1 MKINFI
7 LPFTY
12 ATGGIRVA
20 FEYANRLQEK
30 GHDVVCYAPMLA
42 YKFDNYGVKGNLR
55 RIKSSIGNSIKRRNK
70 VNWFDLNVQIK
81 LVPYIGDTFVRK
93 ADAVIATAWPTAYSV
108 YELDKDKGEKF
119 YFVQAYED
127 WSGPKELVDTSYR
140 LDLQHITISNELRN
154 LLMNNFDSPR
164 VHVVH
169 NGNDFGTEN
178 IRKGFKKGTKILMMY
193 HELELKGY
201 IDGLKAFE
209 IVKKKYPHV
218 ELTLFGTSDNA
229 KIPDYAKFYKK
240 PNRKTLSD
248 LYSNNDI
255 YIFPSRYEG
264 WGLTAVEAMSCQCAV
279 VGTNVGCMKD
289 IGEHQET
296 ALLSEPYQI
305 EEMAKTSNY

>member
-127 WSGPKELVDTSYR
+127 WSGPKELVDT
-140 LDLQHITISNELRN
+140 
-154 LLMNNFDSPR
+154 
-164 VHVVH
+164 
-169 NGNDFGTEN
+169 
-178 IRKGFKKGTKILMMY
+178 
-193 HELELKGY
+193 
-201 IDGLKAFE
+201 
-209 IVKKKYPHV
+209 
-218 ELTLFGTSDNA
+218 
-229 KIPDYAKFYKK
+229 
-240 PNRKTLSD
+240 
-248 LYSNNDI
+248 
-255 YIFPSRYEG
+255 
-264 WGLTAVEAMSCQCAV
+264 
-279 VGTNVGCMKD
+279 
-289 IGEHQET
+289 
-296 ALLSEPYQI
+296 
-305 EEMAKTSNY
+305 

>member
-1 MKINFI
+1 
-7 LPFTY
+7 
-12 ATGGIRVA
+12 
-20 FEYANRLQEK
+20 
-30 GHDVVCYAPMLA
+30 MLA

-178 IRKGFKKGTKILMMY
+178 IRKGFKRAQK
-193 HELELKGY
+193 
-201 IDGLKAFE
+201 
-209 IVKKKYPHV
+209 
-218 ELTLFGTSDNA
+218 S
-229 KIPDYAKFYKK
+229 
-240 PNRKTLSD
+240 
-248 LYSNNDI
+248 
-255 YIFPSRYEG
+255 
-264 WGLTAVEAMSCQCAV
+264 
-279 VGTNVGCMKD
+279 
-289 IGEHQET
+289 
-296 ALLSEPYQI
+296 
-305 EEMAKTSNY
+305 